1 MICIGLILYWMRSVE
16 TRLLPAK
23 ERSYIIASAVLMFL
37 YLLVL
42 DVLRELT
49 ASMTSEEIAERLHIY
64 ANTVKRH
71 LQNIMEKTGFASR
84 QKLTMNVRMLI
95 LAVHEEDRTNTNS
108 S

>member
-1 MICIGLILYWMRSVE
+1 MI
-16 TRLLPAK
+16 
-23 ERSYIIASAVLMFL
+23 L
-37 YLLVL
+37 YLLIL

-71 LQNIMEKTGFASR
+71 LQNIMEKTGFAGR
-84 QKLTMNVRMLI
+84 LQLTMNVRMPGV
-95 LAVHEEDRTNTNS
+95 AVHEEDHTKTNS